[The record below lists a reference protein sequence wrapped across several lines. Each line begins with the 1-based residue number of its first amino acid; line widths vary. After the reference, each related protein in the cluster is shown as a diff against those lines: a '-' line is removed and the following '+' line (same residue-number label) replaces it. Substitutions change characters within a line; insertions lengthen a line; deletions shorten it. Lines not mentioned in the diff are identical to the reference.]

1 MSSSKNL
8 EYQKTSFLSKTNS
21 SFIEEMYLKFINQDE
36 NIPES
41 WKKYFEDIGED
52 LSIVAKELNGP
63 SWGSNKTKIDLT
75 QIQENLE
82 YENQSFEKNQT
93 NNSISE
99 KEISKMNGQ
108 SIRAV
113 SMVRSYRQRGHLI
126 AKLDPLEM
134 REIDYLD
141 ELHPDSYGFKKEEY
155 NNKIFLD

>member
-8 EYQKTSFLSKTNS
+8 EYRKTSFLSKTNS

-52 LSIVAKELNGP
+52 LSIVVKELNGP
-63 SWGSNKTKIDLT
+63 YWGSNKTKIDLT
-75 QIQENLE
+75 QIQENLK

-93 NNSISE
+93 NNSIKE

-141 ELHPDSYGFKKEEY
+141 E
-155 NNKIFLD
+155 